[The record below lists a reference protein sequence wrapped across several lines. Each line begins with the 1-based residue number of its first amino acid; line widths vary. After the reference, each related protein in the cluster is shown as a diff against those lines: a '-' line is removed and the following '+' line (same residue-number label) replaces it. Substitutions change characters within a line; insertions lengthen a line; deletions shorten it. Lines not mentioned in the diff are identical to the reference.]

1 MFLGVGMSMAK
12 LIHSFSFS
20 WVNYIAGGIVILF
33 GLLFFRRCSVL
44 LFLYKTQSVRLASK
58 SNSMQRFYP
67 FLLGMSFALGW
78 TPCIGPIFT
87 SIVIMSAS
95 KDAYGLILM
104 VVFVMGL
111 AIPFLLVALM
121 LERALLFLKSLK
133 KYNRAIEIVSG
144 LVLILMGIL
153 IMTNSL
159 ESLTNFLQN

>member
-1 MFLGVGMSMAK
+1 SVG
-12 LIHSFSFS
+12 
-20 WVNYIAGGIVILF
+20 
-33 GLLFFRRCSVL
+33 
-44 LFLYKTQSVRLASK
+44 LASK

-95 KDAYGLILM
+95 KDAYGLMLM

-133 KYNRAIEIVSG
+133 KYNRAIEIISG
-144 LVLILMGIL
+144 LVLVLMGIL

-159 ESLTNFLQN
+159 ESLTNFLQK

>member
-1 MFLGVGMSMAK
+1 
-12 LIHSFSFS
+12 
-20 WVNYIAGGIVILF
+20 
-33 GLLFFRRCSVL
+33 
-44 LFLYKTQSVRLASK
+44 
-58 SNSMQRFYP
+58 
-67 FLLGMSFALGW
+67 
-78 TPCIGPIFT
+78 
-87 SIVIMSAS
+87 MSAS